1 MKLRILD
8 NTLRLR
14 LDRHEVDQLGAGT
27 GLTAE
32 TRFPGGEVFCYRI
45 EAAGADLTAT
55 KDQDGI
61 RLCLPEQQLASWAAD
76 ETQVGIYASLPLT
89 EGCLALTIEKDFE
102 CLDPREGENQ
112 INRFSNPKA
121 AD

>member
-27 GLTAE
+27 GLMAE

-45 EAAGADLTAT
+45 EAAGAELTAT

-61 RLCLPEQQLASWAAD
+61 RLCLPERQLASWAAD

-112 INRFSNPKA
+112 SNRFSNPKA

>member
-14 LDRHEVDQLGAGT
+14 LDRHEVEQLGAGT
-27 GLTAE
+27 GLKAE

-45 EAAGADLTAT
+45 DAASAELTVT

-61 RLCLPEQQLASWAAD
+61 RLCLPKQQLAGWAAD
-76 ETQVGIYASLPLT
+76 EAQVGIYANLPLA
-89 EGCLALTIEKDFE
+89 EGFLALTIEKDFE
-102 CLDPREGENQ
+102 CLDPRDGENQ
-112 INRFSNPKA
+112 SNRFSNPKA